1 MNARPKRHAPLA
13 SRASVA
19 AFALPLLVACG
30 STAEQEPAS
39 FDAGTPDDAAPFS
52 PDAARDAA
60 SELDGARPDAA
71 ALRDGGARDASTDAA
86 PNRDAATPAD
96 AGTRDAA
103 TPADAGSS
111 LSPLCQ
117 GAATAPFQPPATC
130 DALSGNTTTSRPS
143 NAIYATSWFGCYR
156 NAAGT
161 LVTDPYD
168 NCEFACGSRGLCA
181 SGLSGPECQAQLKW
195 FAADADRFGCG
206 TRIKV
211 TNCSNGRAV
220 VLAALDRGPNCRS
233 VEQAYGA
240 PVMDMSWP
248 AMTYLF
254 EGRTYGGSDKKRV
267 VAEVVPA
274 TTSLGPVN

>member
-1 MNARPKRHAPLA
+1 MTNAALRTPALLLPWLLA
-13 SRASVA
+13 
-19 AFALPLLVACG
+19 LVACG
-30 STAEQEPAS
+30 SDATSPTPGDAPDAAFDAAADAAFDANAAVPDATAQEAGVRDAS
-39 FDAGTPDDAAPFS
+39 VSPGDSGTRDAGTNAARDAAS
-52 PDAARDAA
+52 DAARDAA
-60 SELDGARPDAA
+60 TPV
-71 ALRDGGARDASTDAA
+71 ST
-86 PNRDAATPAD
+86 
-96 AGTRDAA
+96 
-103 TPADAGSS
+103 
-111 LSPLCQ
+111 LCS
-117 GAATAPFQPPATC
+117 GAASAPFQPPTVC
-130 DALSGNTTTSRPS
+130 DALSGNTTTTRPT
-143 NAIYATSWFGCYR
+143 NAVYATSWFGCYR

-161 LVTDPYD
+161 LVTDPND

-211 TNCSNGRAV
+211 TNCLNSRAV

-240 PVMDMSWP
+240 PVVDMSWP

-267 VAEVVPA
+267 VVEVVPA
-274 TTSLGPVN
+274 TTALGPVN